1 MFRLSKT
8 VLKLVFILF
17 VQQNAFAQNNTI
29 NLSFNNADVD
39 AVIATVARATNR
51 SIIVDPKVR
60 GKISLMSSQPLT
72 PDQAIDSL
80 STALRMN
87 GFALVN
93 TPGGYRVVTEADAK
107 LQSSQTYT
115 GTTGVTGD
123 QIITR
128 VFQLNFESAAN
139 VVNLLRPLISPNN
152 TINALPGNN
161 SILVTDYASNIGRI
175 EKIIQSIDN
184 PTATKVETI
193 ALKNAQ
199 AVKIAALVNRALETS
214 VPQGGDPTSRPT
226 VLADPRTNSLIV
238 RGGNA
243 ERLGQIRR
251 LVATLDTSRNVGSIY
266 VVPLKN
272 AEAAKL
278 AITLRALVAA
288 DGSSNDPTNSNAQGN
303 TNLNALAPMIPN
315 QGGIPPMN
323 PGGGMGGI
331 GGVGGASPLG
341 GGVSAGAS
349 TALTST
355 SAPSTGGIIQAD
367 PNTNSLII
375 TATEPVFNDLM
386 KVIAQLD
393 RRRAQ
398 VYIESMIVELTD
410 ANAAELGVQWQAL
423 NSSNTAF
430 AGTNFNGPAASGN
443 TNILGASAAINAAL
457 GAAAGAAVAGPT
469 LGFGLNVGSITSF
482 GNNLAFSSLLRA
494 VSTISGANV
503 LSTPNLMTLDN
514 EEARIIV
521 GQNIPIVTGSYAQT
535 GSSSTVTPFQTFARQ
550 DVGLTLRVR
559 PQVSENGT
567 VKLQIFQEVSSI
579 QDVSSTTGIILN
591 KRNVESNVIVEDGQ
605 IIVLGGLIGD
615 NYTDGSSKI
624 PLLGDLPLI
633 GQLFR
638 YDNKSRTRTNL
649 MVFIRPTVLR
659 TNEQNNIFSNNK
671 VDDFEEKRK
680 NFVQAP
686 LLLKK
691 ENLDASNLRDVRD
704 IMHDI
709 AP

>member
-8 VLKLVFILF
+8 FLQLVLFLF
-17 VQQNAFAQNNTI
+17 VQQNSFAQNNNI
-29 NLSFNNADVD
+29 NLNFNNADVD
-39 AVIATVARATNR
+39 AVIATISRATNR

-72 PDQAIDSL
+72 PDQAIDRL

-93 TPGGYRVVTEADAK
+93 TPSGYRVVTEADAK

-115 GTTGVTGD
+115 SETGVSGD

-128 VFQLNFESAAN
+128 VFHLNFATAAN
-139 VVNLLRPLISPNN
+139 VVNLLRPLIAANN

-161 SILVTDYASNIGRI
+161 SIVVTDYASNLGRI
-175 EKIIQSIDN
+175 EKIIQSVDN
-184 PTATKVETI
+184 PAATKVETI

-199 AVKIAALVNRALETS
+199 AAKVAALVNRALETS
-214 VPQGGDPTSRPT
+214 VPQGGDPLSKPT
-226 VLADPRTNSLIV
+226 VLADPRTNSLII
-238 RGGNA
+238 RSGNA
-243 ERLGQIRR
+243 ERLAQIRR
-251 LVATLDTSRNVGSIY
+251 LVATLDTSKNVGSIY

-272 AEAAKL
+272 AEASKL

-288 DGSSNDPTNSNAQGN
+288 DGSSNDPTNTNAQGN
-303 TNLNALAPMIPN
+303 SNINARAPTTPN
-315 QGGIPPMN
+315 QGAASAMN
-323 PGGGMGGI
+323 L
-331 GGVGGASPLG
+331 GGAGGAGGANPLG
-341 GGVSAGAS
+341 GGSSAAAS

-355 SAPSTGGIIQAD
+355 SEPSTGGIIQAD

-375 TATEPVFNDLM
+375 TATEPVFRDLM

-410 ANAAELGVQWQAL
+410 ENAAELGVQWQAL

-430 AGTNFNGPAASGN
+430 AGTNFIGPSTSGN
-443 TNILGASAAINAAL
+443 TNIIGASAAINAVL
-457 GAAAGAAVAGPT
+457 GTAGAVATAP
-469 LGFGLNVGSITSF
+469 LGLGLNVGSITSF
-482 GNNLAFSSLLRA
+482 GKNLAFSSLLRA

-535 GSSSTVTPFQTFARQ
+535 GSATTVTPFQTFTRQ

-579 QDVSSTTGIILN
+579 QNFSAANGVVLN

-615 NYTDGSSKI
+615 DYTDGSSKI
-624 PLLGDLPLI
+624 PWLGDLPLI
-633 GQLFR
+633 GALFR
-638 YDNKSRTRTNL
+638 YDNKSRKRTNL

-659 TNEQNNIFSNNK
+659 NNEENNIFSNNK
-671 VDDFEEKRK
+671 LDDMEEKRK
-680 NFVQAP
+680 SFVQAP
-686 LLLKK
+686 MLLKK
-691 ENLDASNLRDVRD
+691 ENLNASDLRDVRD

>member
-1 MFRLSKT
+1 MFRSLKT
-8 VLKLVFILF
+8 TFTLALLVF
-17 VQQNAFAQNNTI
+17 VQQNCFAQNNGI
-29 NLSFNNADVD
+29 NLSFNNADVE

-51 SIIVDPKVR
+51 SIVVDPKVR
-60 GKISLMSSQPLT
+60 GKISLNSSQALT

-93 TPGGYRVVTEADAK
+93 TAGGYRVVTEADAK

-115 GTTGVTGD
+115 STTGVTGD

-139 VVNLLRPLISPNN
+139 VVAIIRPLVSPNN

-175 EKIIQSIDN
+175 EKIIQSVDN
-184 PTATKVETI
+184 PTSTKVETI

-199 AVKIAALVNRALETS
+199 ASKVASLVNRALETS
-214 VPQGGDPTSRPT
+214 VPQGSDPMSKPT
-226 VLADPRTNSLIV
+226 ILADPRTNSLII

-243 ERLGQIRR
+243 ERLAQIRR
-251 LVATLDTSRNVGSIY
+251 LAAQLDASKNVGNIY

-288 DGSSNDPTNSNAQGN
+288 DNSSADPTNINPQGNANVNAQ
-303 TNLNALAPMIPN
+303 MPN
-315 QGGIPPMN
+315 QSAINPMN
-323 PGGGMGGI
+323 VAGMNS
-331 GGVGGASPLG
+331 ANPLG
-341 GGVSAGAS
+341 GGPSAAAS
-349 TALTST
+349 SALTST

-375 TATEPVFNDLM
+375 TATEPVYKDLL
-386 KVIAQLD
+386 KVIEQLD

-398 VYIESMIVELTD
+398 VYIESMIVELTA

-423 NSSNTAF
+423 NSANTAYG
-430 AGTNFNGPAASGN
+430 GTNFNGPASSGN
-443 TNILGASAAINAAL
+443 TNIFGASAAINSAL
-457 GAAAGAAVAGPT
+457 GTAAAGAAVPA
-469 LGFGLNVGSITSF
+469 LGLGLNIGSITNF
-482 GNNLAFSSLLRA
+482 GSNLAFSSLLRA

-535 GSSSTVTPFQTFARQ
+535 GSTATVTPFQTYTRQ

-633 GQLFR
+633 GGLFR

-649 MVFIRPTVLR
+649 MVFIRPSVLR
-659 TNEQNNIFSNNK
+659 NNEQNNIFSNNK
-671 VDDFEEKRK
+671 LDDLEEKRK
-680 NFVQAP
+680 TFVQAP

-691 ENLDASNLRDVRD
+691 ENLTATTLRDIRD
-704 IMHDI
+704 IMHDV

>member
-1 MFRLSKT
+1 MFRVFKT
-8 VLKLVFILF
+8 AFTLVLILL
-17 VQQNAFAQNNTI
+17 VQQNIFAQNSGI
-29 NLSFNNADVD
+29 NLSFNNADVE
-39 AVIATVARATNR
+39 AVISTVARATNR
-51 SIIVDPKVR
+51 TIVVDPKVR
-60 GKISLMSSQPLT
+60 GKISLSSSQALT

-93 TPGGYRVVTEADAK
+93 TAGGYRVVTEADAK

-115 GTTGVTGD
+115 STTGVTGD

-139 VVNLLRPLISPNN
+139 VVAIIRPLVSPNN

-175 EKIIQSIDN
+175 EKIIQSVDN
-184 PTATKVETI
+184 PTSTKVETI

-199 AVKIAALVNRALETS
+199 ASKVASLVNRALETS
-214 VPQGGDPTSRPT
+214 VPQGSDPMSKPT
-226 VLADPRTNSLIV
+226 ILADPRTNSLII

-243 ERLGQIRR
+243 ERLAQIRR
-251 LVATLDTSRNVGSIY
+251 LAAQLDASKNVGNIY

-288 DGSSNDPTNSNAQGN
+288 DNSSTDPTNINPQGN
-303 TNLNALAPMIPN
+303 ANLNAQIPN
-315 QGGIPPMN
+315 QGAINPMTAV
-323 PGGGMGGI
+323 GMNS
-331 GGVGGASPLG
+331 ANPLG
-341 GGVSAGAS
+341 GAPSAAAS
-349 TALTST
+349 SALTSS
-355 SAPSTGGIIQAD
+355 SAPSTGGVIQAD

-375 TATEPVFNDLM
+375 TATEPVYKDLL
-386 KVIAQLD
+386 KVIEQLD

-398 VYIESMIVELTD
+398 VYIESMIVELTA

-423 NSSNTAF
+423 NSSNTAY
-430 AGTNFNGPAASGN
+430 AGTNFNGPASSGN
-443 TNILGASAAINAAL
+443 TNIFGSSATVNSILGT
-457 GAAAGAAVAGPT
+457 AAAGAAVSP
-469 LGFGLNVGSITSF
+469 LGLGLNIGSITNF
-482 GNNLAFSSLLRA
+482 GSNLAFSSLLRA

-535 GSSSTVTPFQTFARQ
+535 GSTATVTPFQTYTRQ

-633 GQLFR
+633 GGLFR

-649 MVFIRPTVLR
+649 MVFIRPSVLR
-659 TNEQNNIFSNNK
+659 NNEQNNIFSNNK
-671 VDDFEEKRK
+671 LDDLEEKRK
-680 NFVQAP
+680 TFVQAP

-691 ENLDASNLRDVRD
+691 ENLTATTLRDIRD
-704 IMHDI
+704 IMHDV

>member
-1 MFRLSKT
+1 MFRFFKNT
-8 VLKLVFILF
+8 VTLAFIVF
-17 VQQNAFAQNNTI
+17 VQQNCFAQSNGI
-29 NLSFNNADVD
+29 NLSFNNADVE
-39 AVIATVARATNR
+39 AVISTVARATNR
-51 SIIVDPKVR
+51 SIVVDPKVR
-60 GKISLMSSQPLT
+60 GKISLNSSRPLT
-72 PDQAIDSL
+72 PDQALDSL

-93 TPGGYRVVTEADAK
+93 TAGGYRVVTEADAK
-107 LQSSQTYT
+107 LQSSQTYSSKT
-115 GTTGVTGD
+115 DVTGD

-128 VFQLNFESAAN
+128 IFHLNFASAAN
-139 VVNLLRPLISPNN
+139 VVNILRPLIAPNN

-161 SILVTDYASNIGRI
+161 SILVTDYASNLERI
-175 EKIIQSIDN
+175 EKIIQSVDN
-184 PTATKVETI
+184 PSATKVETI

-199 AVKIAALVNRALETS
+199 AAKVASLVNRALETS
-214 VPQGGDPTSRPT
+214 VPQGGDPISKPT

-238 RGGNA
+238 RSGNA
-243 ERLGQIRR
+243 ERLAQIRR
-251 LVATLDTSRNVGSIY
+251 LVATLDTAKNVGSVY

-272 AEAAKL
+272 AEASQL

-288 DGSSNDPTNSNAQGN
+288 DSSSTDPTNTNVQGN
-303 TNLNALAPMIPN
+303 ANLSAQAPNPI
-315 QGGIPPMN
+315 QGGTSPIN
-323 PGGGMGGI
+323 LG
-331 GGVGGASPLG
+331 GGVGGGGANPLG
-341 GGVSAGAS
+341 AGMSAAAS
-349 TALTST
+349 TALTS
-355 SAPSTGGIIQAD
+355 SSSPSTGGIIQAD

-375 TATEPVFNDLM
+375 TATEPVFKDLM

-430 AGTNFNGPAASGN
+430 AGTNFTGPTSSGN
-443 TNILGASAAINAAL
+443 TNIIGASAAINALL
-457 GAAAGAAVAGPT
+457 GTAAAGTVAAVTPVPT
-469 LGFGLNVGSITSF
+469 LGLGINIGSITNF
-482 GNNLAFSSLLRA
+482 GSNLAFSSLLRA
-494 VSTISGANV
+494 ISTISGANV

-535 GSSSTVTPFQTFARQ
+535 GSTSTVTPFQTFTRQ

-579 QDVSSTTGIILN
+579 QSVSNATGIILN

-624 PLLGDLPLI
+624 PWLGDLPLI
-633 GQLFR
+633 GGLFR

-649 MVFIRPTVLR
+649 MVFIRPSVLR
-659 TNEQNNIFSNNK
+659 NNEQINTFSNNK
-671 VDDFEEKRK
+671 LDDLEEKRK
-680 NFVQAP
+680 TFVQAP
-686 LLLKK
+686 LLLPK
-691 ENLDASNLRDVRD
+691 ENLNTASLRDIRD

>member
-1 MFRLSKT
+1 MFSFSKT
-8 VLKLVFILF
+8 VLKLVFILL

-39 AVIATVARATNR
+39 AVIATIARATNR

-184 PTATKVETI
+184 PSATKVETI

-214 VPQGGDPTSRPT
+214 VPQGSDPISKPT
-226 VLADPRTNSLIV
+226 VLADPRTNSLII

-251 LVATLDTSRNVGSIY
+251 LVATLDASKNVGSIY

-288 DGSSNDPTNSNAQGN
+288 DSSSNDPTNTNTQGN
-303 TNLNALAPMIPN
+303 PNLNALAPMIPN
-315 QGGIPPMN
+315 QGGTSPMN
-323 PGGGMGGI
+323 LGGGGA
-331 GGVGGASPLG
+331 GGANPLG
-341 GGVSAGAS
+341 GGPSAAAS

-355 SAPSTGGIIQAD
+355 SGPSTGGIIQAD

-430 AGTNFNGPAASGN
+430 AGTNFNGPTTSGN
-443 TNILGASAAINAAL
+443 TNIIGASAAINAVL
-457 GAAAGAAVAGPT
+457 GAAAGAATAAPT
-469 LGFGLNVGSITSF
+469 LGFG
-482 GNNLAFSSLLRA
+482 
-494 VSTISGANV
+494 
-503 LSTPNLMTLDN
+503 
-514 EEARIIV
+514 
-521 GQNIPIVTGSYAQT
+521 
-535 GSSSTVTPFQTFARQ
+535 
-550 DVGLTLRVR
+550 
-559 PQVSENGT
+559 
-567 VKLQIFQEVSSI
+567 
-579 QDVSSTTGIILN
+579 
-591 KRNVESNVIVEDGQ
+591 
-605 IIVLGGLIGD
+605 
-615 NYTDGSSKI
+615 
-624 PLLGDLPLI
+624 
-633 GQLFR
+633 
-638 YDNKSRTRTNL
+638 
-649 MVFIRPTVLR
+649 
-659 TNEQNNIFSNNK
+659 
-671 VDDFEEKRK
+671 
-680 NFVQAP
+680 
-686 LLLKK
+686 
-691 ENLDASNLRDVRD
+691 
-704 IMHDI
+704 
-709 AP
+709 

>member
-1 MFRLSKT
+1 MFRLFKT
-8 VLKLVFILF
+8 TFTLVLILL
-17 VQQNAFAQNNTI
+17 VQQNIFAQGSGI
-29 NLSFNNADVD
+29 NLSFNNADVE
-39 AVIATVARATNR
+39 AVISTVARATNR
-51 SIIVDPKVR
+51 TIVVDPKVR
-60 GKISLMSSQPLT
+60 GKISLSSSQALT

-93 TPGGYRVVTEADAK
+93 TAGGYRVVTEADAK

-115 GTTGVTGD
+115 STTGVTGD

-139 VVNLLRPLISPNN
+139 VVAIIRPLVSPNN

-175 EKIIQSIDN
+175 EKIIQSVDN
-184 PTATKVETI
+184 PTSTKVETI

-199 AVKIAALVNRALETS
+199 ASKVASLVNRALETS
-214 VPQGGDPTSRPT
+214 VPQGSDPMSKPT
-226 VLADPRTNSLIV
+226 ILADPRTNSLII

-243 ERLGQIRR
+243 ERLAQIRR
-251 LVATLDTSRNVGSIY
+251 LAAQLDASKNVGNIY

-288 DGSSNDPTNSNAQGN
+288 DNSSADPTNINPQGNANVNAQ
-303 TNLNALAPMIPN
+303 MPN
-315 QGGIPPMN
+315 QSAINPMN
-323 PGGGMGGI
+323 VAGMNI
-331 GGVGGASPLG
+331 ANPLG
-341 GGVSAGAS
+341 GGPSAAAS
-349 TALTST
+349 SALTST

-375 TATEPVFNDLM
+375 TATEPVYKDLL
-386 KVIAQLD
+386 KVIEQLD

-398 VYIESMIVELTD
+398 VYIESMIVELTA

-423 NSSNTAF
+423 NSANTAYG
-430 AGTNFNGPAASGN
+430 GTNFNGPASSGN
-443 TNILGASAAINAAL
+443 TNIFGASAAINSAL
-457 GAAAGAAVAGPT
+457 GTAAAGAAVPA
-469 LGFGLNVGSITSF
+469 LGLGLNIGSITNF
-482 GNNLAFSSLLRA
+482 GSNLAFSSLLRA

-535 GSSSTVTPFQTFARQ
+535 GSTATVTPFQTYTRQ

-579 QDVSSTTGIILN
+579 QDASSTTGIILN

-633 GQLFR
+633 GGLFR

-649 MVFIRPTVLR
+649 MVFIRPSVLR
-659 TNEQNNIFSNNK
+659 NNEQNNIFSNNK
-671 VDDFEEKRK
+671 LDDLEEKRK
-680 NFVQAP
+680 TFVQAP

-691 ENLDASNLRDVRD
+691 ENLTATTLRDIRD
-704 IMHDI
+704 IMHDV

>member
-1 MFRLSKT
+1 MFRLFKT
-8 VLKLVFILF
+8 TLTLVLILL
-17 VQQNAFAQNNTI
+17 VQQNIFAQSSGI
-29 NLSFNNADVD
+29 NLSFNNADVE
-39 AVIATVARATNR
+39 AVISTVARATNR
-51 SIIVDPKVR
+51 TIVVDPKVR
-60 GKISLMSSQPLT
+60 GKISLSSSQALT

-93 TPGGYRVVTEADAK
+93 TAGGYRVVTEADAK

-115 GTTGVTGD
+115 STTGVTGD

-139 VVNLLRPLISPNN
+139 VVAIIRPLVSPNN

-175 EKIIQSIDN
+175 EKIIQSVDN
-184 PTATKVETI
+184 PTSTRVETI

-199 AVKIAALVNRALETS
+199 ASKVASLVNRALETS
-214 VPQGGDPTSRPT
+214 VPQGSDPMSKPT
-226 VLADPRTNSLIV
+226 ILADPRTNSLII

-243 ERLGQIRR
+243 ERLAQIRR
-251 LVATLDTSRNVGSIY
+251 LAAQLDASKNVGNIY

-288 DGSSNDPTNSNAQGN
+288 DSSSADSTNINPQGN
-303 TNLNALAPMIPN
+303 ANLNAQVPN
-315 QGGIPPMN
+315 QGAINPMTT
-323 PGGGMGGI
+323 
-331 GGVGGASPLG
+331 VGLNSANPLG
-341 GGVSAGAS
+341 GGPSAAAS
-349 TALTST
+349 SALTSS
-355 SAPSTGGIIQAD
+355 SAPSTGGVIQAD

-375 TATEPVFNDLM
+375 TATEPVYKDLLR
-386 KVIAQLD
+386 VIEQLD

-398 VYIESMIVELTD
+398 VYIESMIVELTA

-423 NSSNTAF
+423 NSANTAY
-430 AGTNFNGPAASGN
+430 AGTNFNGPATSGN
-443 TNILGASAAINAAL
+443 TNIFGASAAINSAL
-457 GAAAGAAVAGPT
+457 GTAAAGAAVPA
-469 LGFGLNVGSITSF
+469 LGLGLNIGSITNF
-482 GNNLAFSSLLRA
+482 GSNLAFSSLLRA

-535 GSSSTVTPFQTFARQ
+535 GSTATVTPFQTYTRQ

-633 GQLFR
+633 GGLFR

-649 MVFIRPTVLR
+649 MVFIRPSVLR
-659 TNEQNNIFSNNK
+659 NNEQNNIFSNNK
-671 VDDFEEKRK
+671 LDDLEEKRK
-680 NFVQAP
+680 TFVQAP

-691 ENLDASNLRDVRD
+691 ENLTATTLRDIRD
-704 IMHDI
+704 IMHDV

>member
-1 MFRLSKT
+1 MFRSLKT
-8 VLKLVFILF
+8 TCTLALILF
-17 VQQNAFAQNNTI
+17 VQQNCFAQNNGI
-29 NLSFNNADVD
+29 NLAFNNADVE

-51 SIIVDPKVR
+51 SIVVDPKVR
-60 GKISLMSSQPLT
+60 GKISLNSSQALT

-93 TPGGYRVVTEADAK
+93 TAGGYRVVTEADAK

-115 GTTGVTGD
+115 STTGVSGD

-139 VVNLLRPLISPNN
+139 VVAIIRPLVSPNN

-175 EKIIQSIDN
+175 EKIIQSVDN
-184 PTATKVETI
+184 PTSSRVETI
-193 ALKNAQ
+193 VLKNAQ
-199 AVKIAALVNRALETS
+199 AIKVASLVNRALETS
-214 VPQGGDPTSRPT
+214 VPQGGDPMAKPT
-226 VLADPRTNSLIV
+226 ILADPRTNSLII

-243 ERLGQIRR
+243 ERLAQIRG
-251 LVATLDTSRNVGSIY
+251 LAATLDASKNVGNIY

-288 DGSSNDPTNSNAQGN
+288 DNSSADSTNINPQGN
-303 TNLNALAPMIPN
+303 ANPNTQIPN
-315 QGGIPPMN
+315 QGAINPMTA
-323 PGGGMGGI
+323 
-331 GGVGGASPLG
+331 VGLNSANPLG
-341 GGVSAGAS
+341 GAPSAAAS
-349 TALTST
+349 SALTSS
-355 SAPSTGGIIQAD
+355 SAPSTGGVIQAD

-375 TATEPVFNDLM
+375 TATEPVYKDLLR
-386 KVIAQLD
+386 VIEQLD

-398 VYIESMIVELTD
+398 VYIESMIVELT
-410 ANAAELGVQWQAL
+410 ASNAAELGVQWQAL
-423 NSSNTAF
+423 NSANTAYG
-430 AGTNFNGPAASGN
+430 GTNFNGPASSGN
-443 TNILGASAAINAAL
+443 TNILGASAAINSAL
-457 GAAAGAAVAGPT
+457 GTAAAGAAVPA
-469 LGFGLNVGSITSF
+469 LGVGLNIGSITNF
-482 GNNLAFSSLLRA
+482 GSNLAFSSLLRA

-535 GSSSTVTPFQTFARQ
+535 GSTATVTPFQTYTRQ

-633 GQLFR
+633 GGLFR

-649 MVFIRPTVLR
+649 MVFIRPSVLR
-659 TNEQNNIFSNNK
+659 NNEQNNIFSNNK
-671 VDDFEEKRK
+671 LDDLEEKRK
-680 NFVQAP
+680 TFVQAP

-691 ENLDASNLRDVRD
+691 ENLNATTLRDIRD
-704 IMHDI
+704 IMHDV

>member
-1 MFRLSKT
+1 MFRLLRT
-8 VLKLVFILF
+8 TLTLLLILV
-17 VQQNAFAQNNTI
+17 VQPNGFAQSNGI
-29 NLSFNNADVD
+29 NLAFNNADVE
-39 AVIATVARATNR
+39 AVISTVARATNR
-51 SIIVDPKVR
+51 SIVVDPKVR
-60 GKISLMSSQPLT
+60 GKISLNSSQALT

-93 TPGGYRVVTEADAK
+93 TAGGYRVVTEADAK

-115 GTTGVTGD
+115 SRTGVTGD

-139 VVNLLRPLISPNN
+139 VVAIIRPLVAPNN

-161 SILVTDYASNIGRI
+161 SILVTDYASNIERI
-175 EKIIQSIDN
+175 EKIIQSVDN
-184 PTATKVETI
+184 PSSSKVETI
-193 ALKNAQ
+193 SLKNAQ
-199 AVKIAALVNRALETS
+199 AIKVASLVNRALETS
-214 VPQGGDPTSRPT
+214 MPQGSDPVSKPT
-226 VLADPRTNSLIV
+226 ILADPRTNSLII

-243 ERLGQIRR
+243 ERLAQIRG
-251 LVATLDTSRNVGSIY
+251 LAAKLDASKNVGNIY

-272 AEAAKL
+272 AEASKL

-288 DGSSNDPTNSNAQGN
+288 DNSSADLTNTNAQTSASSNP
-303 TNLNALAPMIPN
+303 LIPN
-315 QGGIPPMN
+315 QGGTNPMN
-323 PGGGMGGI
+323 VAGMNSANAL
-331 GGVGGASPLG
+331 GGAP
-341 GGVSAGAS
+341 SAAAS
-349 TALTST
+349 SALTSSST
-355 SAPSTGGIIQAD
+355 PSTGGIIQAD

-375 TATEPVFNDLM
+375 TATEPVYQDLM
-386 KVIAQLD
+386 KVIEKLD

-398 VYIESMIVELTD
+398 VYIESMIVELS
-410 ANAAELGVQWQAL
+410 ASNAAELGVQWQAL

-430 AGTNFNGPAASGN
+430 AGTNFNGPATSGN
-443 TNILGASAAINAAL
+443 TNIFGSSATINSVLGT
-457 GAAAGAAVAGPT
+457 AAAGAAVPA
-469 LGFGLNVGSITSF
+469 LGLGLNIGSITNF
-482 GNNLAFSSLLRA
+482 GSNLAFSSLLRA
-494 VSTISGANV
+494 ISNISGANV

-535 GSSSTVTPFQTFARQ
+535 GTTSTVTPFQTYTRQ

-579 QDVSSTTGIILN
+579 QDASAPNGIILN

-615 NYTDGSSKI
+615 NYTDASSRI

-633 GQLFR
+633 GGLFR
-638 YDNKSRTRTNL
+638 YSNKSRTRTNL
-649 MVFIRPTVLR
+649 MVFIRPSVLR
-659 TNEQNNIFSNNK
+659 NNEQNNTFSNNK
-671 VDDFEEKRK
+671 LDVIEEKRK
-680 NFVQAP
+680 AFAQTP
-686 LLLKK
+686 MLLIK
-691 ENLDASNLRDVRD
+691 EDLSATSLRDIRD

>member
-1 MFRLSKT
+1 MFSLSKT

-17 VQQNAFAQNNTI
+17 VQQNCFAQNNTI

-39 AVIATVARATNR
+39 AVIATIARATNR

-93 TPGGYRVVTEADAK
+93 TPSGYRVVTEADAK

-115 GTTGVTGD
+115 AKTGVTGD

-128 VFQLNFESAAN
+128 VFHLNFESAAN

-161 SILVTDYASNIGRI
+161 SILVTDYASNIERI
-175 EKIIQSIDN
+175 EKIIQSVDN
-184 PTATKVETI
+184 PSATRVETI

-199 AVKIAALVNRALETS
+199 AVKIAAIVNRALETS
-214 VPQGGDPTSRPT
+214 VPQGGDPTSKPT
-226 VLADPRTNSLIV
+226 VLADPRTNSLII

-251 LVATLDTSRNVGSIY
+251 LVATLDTSKNVGSIY

-272 AEAAKL
+272 AEASKL

-288 DGSSNDPTNSNAQGN
+288 DGSSNDPNNTNNQGN
-303 TNLNALAPMIPN
+303 QNLSALAPMIPN
-315 QGGIPPMN
+315 QGGLPPMN
-323 PGGGMGGI
+323 PGGSGM
-331 GGVGGASPLG
+331 GGVGGANPLG

-349 TALTST
+349 TALIST

-375 TATEPVFNDLM
+375 TATEPVFKDLM

-443 TNILGASAAINAAL
+443 TNIIGASAAINAAL
-457 GAAAGAAVAGPT
+457 GAAAGAIVGAPT
-469 LGFGLNVGSITSF
+469 LGFGLNVGSITNF

-535 GSSSTVTPFQTFARQ
+535 GSSSTVTPFQTFTRQ

-559 PQVSENGT
+559 PQVSDNGT

-624 PLLGDLPLI
+624 PLLGDLPFI

-671 VDDFEEKRK
+671 IDDFEEKRK

>member
-1 MFRLSKT
+1 MFRLFKT
-8 VLKLVFILF
+8 AFTLASILL
-17 VQQNAFAQNNTI
+17 VQQNIFAQGSGI
-29 NLSFNNADVD
+29 NLSFNNADVE
-39 AVIATVARATNR
+39 AVISTVARATNR
-51 SIIVDPKVR
+51 TIVVDPKVR
-60 GKISLMSSQPLT
+60 GKISLNSSQALT

-93 TPGGYRVVTEADAK
+93 TAGGYRVVTEADAK

-115 GTTGVTGD
+115 STTGVTGD

-139 VVNLLRPLISPNN
+139 VVAIIRPLVSPNN

-175 EKIIQSIDN
+175 EKIIQSVDN
-184 PTATKVETI
+184 PTSTKVETI

-199 AVKIAALVNRALETS
+199 ASKVASLVNRALETS
-214 VPQGGDPTSRPT
+214 VPQGSDPMSKPT
-226 VLADPRTNSLIV
+226 ILADPRTNSLII

-243 ERLGQIRR
+243 ERLAQIRR
-251 LVATLDTSRNVGSIY
+251 LAAQLDAAKNVGNIY

-288 DGSSNDPTNSNAQGN
+288 DSSSADATNINPQGN
-303 TNLNALAPMIPN
+303 ANLNAQVPN
-315 QGGIPPMN
+315 QGAINPMTAV
-323 PGGGMGGI
+323 GMNN
-331 GGVGGASPLG
+331 ANPLG
-341 GGVSAGAS
+341 GAPSAAAS
-349 TALTST
+349 SALTSS
-355 SAPSTGGIIQAD
+355 SAPSTGGVIQAD

-375 TATEPVFNDLM
+375 TATEPVYKDLLR
-386 KVIAQLD
+386 VIEQLD

-398 VYIESMIVELTD
+398 VYIESMIVELTA

-423 NSSNTAF
+423 NSSNTAY
-430 AGTNFNGPAASGN
+430 AGTNFNGPASSGN
-443 TNILGASAAINAAL
+443 TNIFGSSATVNSILGTA
-457 GAAAGAAVAGPT
+457 GAGAAVSP
-469 LGFGLNVGSITSF
+469 LGLGLNIGSITNF
-482 GNNLAFSSLLRA
+482 GSNLAFSSLLRA

-535 GSSSTVTPFQTFARQ
+535 GSTATVTPFQTFTRQ

-633 GQLFR
+633 GGLFR

-649 MVFIRPTVLR
+649 MVFIRPSVLR
-659 TNEQNNIFSNNK
+659 NNEQNNIFSNNK
-671 VDDFEEKRK
+671 LDDLEEKRK
-680 NFVQAP
+680 TFVQAP

-691 ENLDASNLRDVRD
+691 ENLTATTLRDIRD
-704 IMHDI
+704 IMHDV

>member
-1 MFRLSKT
+1 MFHSLKKT
-8 VLKLVFILF
+8 CTLALLLF
-17 VQQNAFAQNNTI
+17 VQQNCFAQNNSI
-29 NLSFNNADVD
+29 NLAFNNADVE

-51 SIIVDPKVR
+51 SIVVDPKVR
-60 GKISLMSSQPLT
+60 GKISLNSSQALT
-72 PDQAIDSL
+72 ADQAIDSL

-93 TPGGYRVVTEADAK
+93 TAGGYRVVTEADAK

-115 GTTGVTGD
+115 ARTGVTGD

-139 VVNLLRPLISPNN
+139 VVAIIRPLVSPNN

-161 SILVTDYASNIGRI
+161 SILVTDYASNIERI
-175 EKIIQSIDN
+175 EKIIQSVDN
-184 PTATKVETI
+184 PSSSKVETI

-199 AVKIAALVNRALETS
+199 AIKVASLVNRALETS
-214 VPQGGDPTSRPT
+214 VPQGGDPMSKPT
-226 VLADPRTNSLIV
+226 ILADPRTNSLII

-243 ERLGQIRR
+243 ERVAQIRR
-251 LVATLDTSRNVGSIY
+251 LAAQLDASKNVGNIY

-272 AEAAKL
+272 AEASKL

-288 DGSSNDPTNSNAQGN
+288 DNSSADPTNINPQGNANINAQ
-303 TNLNALAPMIPN
+303 IPN
-315 QGGIPPMN
+315 QTAINPMN
-323 PGGGMGGI
+323 VGGMNN
-331 GGVGGASPLG
+331 ANPLG
-341 GGVSAGAS
+341 GAPSAAAS
-349 TALTST
+349 SALTST

-375 TATEPVFNDLM
+375 TATEPVYKDLL
-386 KVIAQLD
+386 KVIEQLD

-398 VYIESMIVELTD
+398 VYIESMIVELTA

-423 NSSNTAF
+423 NGSNTAY
-430 AGTNFNGPAASGN
+430 AGTNFNGPTSSGN
-443 TNILGASAAINAAL
+443 TNIFGSSATINSVL
-457 GAAAGAAVAGPT
+457 GAAAVGAAVPA
-469 LGFGLNVGSITSF
+469 LGLGLNVGSITNF

-535 GSSSTVTPFQTFARQ
+535 GSTSTVTPFQTYTRQ

-633 GQLFR
+633 GGLFR

-649 MVFIRPTVLR
+649 MVFIRPSVLR
-659 TNEQNNIFSNNK
+659 NNEQNNIFSNNK
-671 VDDFEEKRK
+671 LDDLEEKRK
-680 NFVQAP
+680 TFVQAP

-691 ENLDASNLRDVRD
+691 ENLTATTLRDIRD
-704 IMHDI
+704 IMHDV

>member
-8 VLKLVFILF
+8 FLQFVLILL
-17 VQQNAFAQNNTI
+17 VQQNSFAQNNNI
-29 NLSFNNADVD
+29 NLNFNNADVD
-39 AVIATVARATNR
+39 AVISTISRATNR

-72 PDQAIDSL
+72 PDQAIDRL

-107 LQSSQTYT
+107 LQSSQIYT
-115 GTTGVTGD
+115 AKTDVAGD

-128 VFQLNFESAAN
+128 VFHLNFASAAN

-161 SILVTDYASNIGRI
+161 SIVVTDYASNLGRI
-175 EKIIQSIDN
+175 EKIIQSVDN
-184 PTATKVETI
+184 PAATKVETI
-193 ALKNAQ
+193 ALNNAQ
-199 AVKIAALVNRALETS
+199 AAKVAALVNRALETS
-214 VPQGGDPTSRPT
+214 VPQGGDPLSKPT
-226 VLADPRTNSLIV
+226 VLADPRTNSLII
-238 RGGNA
+238 RSGNA
-243 ERLGQIRR
+243 ERLAQIRR
-251 LVATLDTSRNVGSIY
+251 LVATLDTSKNVGSIY

-288 DGSSNDPTNSNAQGN
+288 DGSSNDPTNTNAQGN
-303 TNLNALAPMIPN
+303 SNINARAPTTPN
-315 QGGIPPMN
+315 QGAASAMN
-323 PGGGMGGI
+323 L
-331 GGVGGASPLG
+331 GGAGGAGGANPLG
-341 GGVSAGAS
+341 GGSSAAAS

-355 SAPSTGGIIQAD
+355 SEPSTGGIIQAD

-375 TATEPVFNDLM
+375 TATEPVFRDLM

-410 ANAAELGVQWQAL
+410 QNAAELGVQWQAL

-430 AGTNFNGPAASGN
+430 AGTNFIGPTTSGN
-443 TNILGASAAINAAL
+443 TNIIGASAAINAVL
-457 GAAAGAAVAGPT
+457 GTAGAVATAP
-469 LGFGLNVGSITSF
+469 LGLGLNVGSITSF
-482 GNNLAFSSLLRA
+482 GKNLAFSSLLRA

-521 GQNIPIVTGSYAQT
+521 GQNIPIVSGSYAQT
-535 GSSSTVTPFQTFARQ
+535 GSATTVTPFQTFTRQ

-579 QDVSSTTGIILN
+579 QNFSAATGVVLN

-615 NYTDGSSKI
+615 DYTDGSSKI
-624 PLLGDLPLI
+624 PWLGDLPLI
-633 GQLFR
+633 GALFR
-638 YDNKSRTRTNL
+638 YDNKSRKRSNL

-659 TNEQNNIFSNNK
+659 NNEENNIFSNNK
-671 VDDFEEKRK
+671 LDDMEEKRK
-680 NFVQAP
+680 SFVQAP
-686 LLLKK
+686 MLLKK
-691 ENLDASNLRDVRD
+691 ENLNASDLRDVRD

>member
-1 MFRLSKT
+1 MFRSLKT
-8 VLKLVFILF
+8 ICTLALILF
-17 VQQNAFAQNNTI
+17 VQQNCFAQNNGI
-29 NLSFNNADVD
+29 NLAFNNADVE

-51 SIIVDPKVR
+51 SIVVDPKVR
-60 GKISLMSSQPLT
+60 GKISLNSSQALT
-72 PDQAIDSL
+72 ADQAIDSL

-93 TPGGYRVVTEADAK
+93 TAGGYRVVTEADAK

-115 GTTGVTGD
+115 ARTGVTGD

-139 VVNLLRPLISPNN
+139 VVAIIRPLVSPNN

-161 SILVTDYASNIGRI
+161 SILVTDYASNIERI
-175 EKIIQSIDN
+175 EKIIQSVDN
-184 PTATKVETI
+184 PSSSKVETI
-193 ALKNAQ
+193 SLKNAQ
-199 AVKIAALVNRALETS
+199 AIKVASLVNRALETS
-214 VPQGGDPTSRPT
+214 VPQGGDPMSKPT
-226 VLADPRTNSLIV
+226 ILADPRTNSLII

-243 ERLGQIRR
+243 ERLAQIRR
-251 LVATLDTSRNVGSIY
+251 LAAQLDASKNVGNIY

-288 DGSSNDPTNSNAQGN
+288 DNSSADSTNINPQGNANINAQ
-303 TNLNALAPMIPN
+303 IPN
-315 QGGIPPMN
+315 QSAINPMN
-323 PGGGMGGI
+323 VGGMNN
-331 GGVGGASPLG
+331 ANPLG
-341 GGVSAGAS
+341 GAPSAAAS
-349 TALTST
+349 SALTST

-375 TATEPVFNDLM
+375 TATEPVYKDLL
-386 KVIAQLD
+386 KVIEQLD

-398 VYIESMIVELTD
+398 VYLESMIVELTA

-423 NSSNTAF
+423 NGSNTAY
-430 AGTNFNGPAASGN
+430 AGTNFNGPASSGN
-443 TNILGASAAINAAL
+443 TNIFGSSATINSVLGATAV
-457 GAAAGAAVAGPT
+457 GAAVPA
-469 LGFGLNVGSITSF
+469 LGLGLNIGSITNF

-535 GSSSTVTPFQTFARQ
+535 GSTATVTPFQTYTRQ

-633 GQLFR
+633 GGLFR

-649 MVFIRPTVLR
+649 MVFIRPSVLR
-659 TNEQNNIFSNNK
+659 NNEQNNIFSNNK
-671 VDDFEEKRK
+671 LDDLEEKRK
-680 NFVQAP
+680 TFVQAP

-691 ENLDASNLRDVRD
+691 ENLTATTLRDIRD
-704 IMHDI
+704 IMHDV

>member
-1 MFRLSKT
+1 MFRSLKT
-8 VLKLVFILF
+8 ICTLALILV
-17 VQQNAFAQNNTI
+17 VQQTCFAQNNGI
-29 NLSFNNADVD
+29 NLAFNNADVE
-39 AVIATVARATNR
+39 AVISTVARATNR
-51 SIIVDPKVR
+51 SIVVDPKVR
-60 GKISLMSSQPLT
+60 GKISLNSSQALT

-93 TPGGYRVVTEADAK
+93 TAGGYRVVTEADAK

-115 GTTGVTGD
+115 ATTGVTGD

-139 VVNLLRPLISPNN
+139 VVAIIRPLVSPNN

-175 EKIIQSIDN
+175 EKIIQSVDN
-184 PTATKVETI
+184 PSSSRVETI

-199 AVKIAALVNRALETS
+199 AIKVASLINRALETS
-214 VPQGGDPTSRPT
+214 VPQGGDPMSKPT
-226 VLADPRTNSLIV
+226 ILADPRTNSLII

-243 ERLGQIRR
+243 ERLTQIRR
-251 LVATLDTSRNVGSIY
+251 LAAQLDASKNVGNIY

-288 DGSSNDPTNSNAQGN
+288 DSSSADSTNINPQGNANVNAQ
-303 TNLNALAPMIPN
+303 IPN
-315 QGGIPPMN
+315 QGALNPMN
-323 PGGGMGGI
+323 AAGMN
-331 GGVGGASPLG
+331 STNPLG
-341 GGVSAGAS
+341 GAPSAAAS
-349 TALTST
+349 SALTST

-375 TATEPVFNDLM
+375 TATEPVYKDLLR
-386 KVIAQLD
+386 VIEQLD

-398 VYIESMIVELTD
+398 VYIESMIVELTA

-423 NSSNTAF
+423 NGSNTAF
-430 AGTNFNGPAASGN
+430 AGTNFNGPASSGN
-443 TNILGASAAINAAL
+443 TNIFGSSATINSVL
-457 GAAAGAAVAGPT
+457 GAAAVGAAVPA
-469 LGFGLNVGSITSF
+469 LGLGLNIGSITNF
-482 GNNLAFSSLLRA
+482 GSNLAFSSLLRA

-535 GSSSTVTPFQTFARQ
+535 GSTATVTPFQTYTRQ

-633 GQLFR
+633 GGLFR

-649 MVFIRPTVLR
+649 MVFIRPSVLR
-659 TNEQNNIFSNNK
+659 NNDQNNIFSNNK
-671 VDDFEEKRK
+671 LDDLEEKRK
-680 NFVQAP
+680 TFVQAP

-691 ENLDASNLRDVRD
+691 ENLTATTLRDIRD
-704 IMHDI
+704 IMHDV

>member
-1 MFRLSKT
+1 MFSLFKT
-8 VLKLVFILF
+8 AFTLVLILL
-17 VQQNAFAQNNTI
+17 VQQNIFAQNSGI
-29 NLSFNNADVD
+29 NLSFNNADVE
-39 AVIATVARATNR
+39 AVISTVARATNR
-51 SIIVDPKVR
+51 TIVVDPKVR
-60 GKISLMSSQPLT
+60 GKISLSSSQALT

-93 TPGGYRVVTEADAK
+93 TAGGYRVVTEADAK

-115 GTTGVTGD
+115 STTGVTGD

-139 VVNLLRPLISPNN
+139 VVAIIRPLVSPNN

-175 EKIIQSIDN
+175 EKIIQSVDN
-184 PTATKVETI
+184 PTSTKVETI

-199 AVKIAALVNRALETS
+199 ASKVASLVNRALETS
-214 VPQGGDPTSRPT
+214 VPQGSDPMSKPT
-226 VLADPRTNSLIV
+226 ILADPRTNSLII

-243 ERLGQIRR
+243 ERLAQIRR
-251 LVATLDTSRNVGSIY
+251 LAAQLDASKNVGNIY

-288 DGSSNDPTNSNAQGN
+288 DNSSTDPTNINPQGN
-303 TNLNALAPMIPN
+303 ANLNAQIPN
-315 QGGIPPMN
+315 QGAINPMTAV
-323 PGGGMGGI
+323 GMNS
-331 GGVGGASPLG
+331 ANPLG
-341 GGVSAGAS
+341 GAPSAAAS
-349 TALTST
+349 SALTSS
-355 SAPSTGGIIQAD
+355 SAPSTGGVIQAD

-375 TATEPVFNDLM
+375 TATEPVYKDLL
-386 KVIAQLD
+386 KVIEQLD

-398 VYIESMIVELTD
+398 VYIESMIVELTA

-423 NSSNTAF
+423 NSSNTAY
-430 AGTNFNGPAASGN
+430 AGTNFNGPASSGN
-443 TNILGASAAINAAL
+443 TNIFGSSATVNSILGT
-457 GAAAGAAVAGPT
+457 AAAGAAVSP
-469 LGFGLNVGSITSF
+469 LGLGLNIGSITNF
-482 GNNLAFSSLLRA
+482 GSNLAFSSLLRA

-535 GSSSTVTPFQTFARQ
+535 GSTATVTPFQTYTRQ

-579 QDVSSTTGIILN
+579 QDASSTTGIILN

-633 GQLFR
+633 GGLFR

-649 MVFIRPTVLR
+649 MVFIRPSVLR
-659 TNEQNNIFSNNK
+659 NNEQNNIFSNNK
-671 VDDFEEKRK
+671 LDDLEEKRK
-680 NFVQAP
+680 TFVQAP

-691 ENLDASNLRDVRD
+691 ENLTATTLRDIRD
-704 IMHDI
+704 IMHDV

>member
-1 MFRLSKT
+1 MFHS
-8 VLKLVFILF
+8 LKNTCTLALLLF
-17 VQQNAFAQNNTI
+17 VQQNCFAQNNSI
-29 NLSFNNADVD
+29 NLAFNNADVE

-51 SIIVDPKVR
+51 SIVVDPKVR
-60 GKISLMSSQPLT
+60 GKISLNSSQALT
-72 PDQAIDSL
+72 ADQAIDSL

-93 TPGGYRVVTEADAK
+93 TAGGYRVVTEADAK

-115 GTTGVTGD
+115 ARTGVTGD

-139 VVNLLRPLISPNN
+139 VVAIIRPLVSPNN

-161 SILVTDYASNIGRI
+161 SILVTDYASNIERI
-175 EKIIQSIDN
+175 EKIIQSVDN
-184 PTATKVETI
+184 PSSSKVETI
-193 ALKNAQ
+193 SLKNAQ
-199 AVKIAALVNRALETS
+199 AIKVASLVNRALETS
-214 VPQGGDPTSRPT
+214 VPQGGDPMSKPT
-226 VLADPRTNSLIV
+226 ILADPRTNSLII

-243 ERLGQIRR
+243 ERLAQIRR
-251 LVATLDTSRNVGSIY
+251 LAAQLDASKNVGNIY

-288 DGSSNDPTNSNAQGN
+288 DNSSADSTNINPQGNANINAQ
-303 TNLNALAPMIPN
+303 IPN
-315 QGGIPPMN
+315 QSAINPMN
-323 PGGGMGGI
+323 VGGMNN
-331 GGVGGASPLG
+331 ANPLG
-341 GGVSAGAS
+341 GAPSAAAS
-349 TALTST
+349 SALTST

-375 TATEPVFNDLM
+375 TATEPVYKDLL
-386 KVIAQLD
+386 KVIEQLD

-398 VYIESMIVELTD
+398 VYIESMIVELTA

-423 NSSNTAF
+423 NGSNTAY
-430 AGTNFNGPAASGN
+430 AGTNFNGPTSSGN
-443 TNILGASAAINAAL
+443 TNIFGSSATINSVLGATAV
-457 GAAAGAAVAGPT
+457 GAAVPA
-469 LGFGLNVGSITSF
+469 LGLGLNIGSITNF

-535 GSSSTVTPFQTFARQ
+535 GSTATVTPFQTYTRQ

-633 GQLFR
+633 GGLFR

-649 MVFIRPTVLR
+649 MVFIRPSVLR
-659 TNEQNNIFSNNK
+659 NNEQNNIFSNNK
-671 VDDFEEKRK
+671 LDDLEEKRK
-680 NFVQAP
+680 TFVQAP

-691 ENLDASNLRDVRD
+691 ENLTATTLRDIRD
-704 IMHDI
+704 IMHDV

>member
-1 MFRLSKT
+1 MFRSLKT
-8 VLKLVFILF
+8 SFTLALILF
-17 VQQNAFAQNNTI
+17 VQQNCFAQNNGI
-29 NLSFNNADVD
+29 NLAFNNADVE

-51 SIIVDPKVR
+51 SIVVDPKVR
-60 GKISLMSSQPLT
+60 GKISLNSSQALT
-72 PDQAIDSL
+72 ADQAIDSL

-93 TPGGYRVVTEADAK
+93 TAGGYRVVTEADAK

-115 GTTGVTGD
+115 STTGVTGD

-139 VVNLLRPLISPNN
+139 VVAIIRPLVSPNN

-175 EKIIQSIDN
+175 EKIIQSVDS
-184 PTATKVETI
+184 PTSSRVETI
-193 ALKNAQ
+193 PLKNAQ
-199 AVKIAALVNRALETS
+199 AVKVASLVNRALETS
-214 VPQGGDPTSRPT
+214 VPQGGDPMSKPT
-226 VLADPRTNSLIV
+226 ILADPRTNSLII

-243 ERLGQIRR
+243 ERLAQIRR
-251 LVATLDTSRNVGSIY
+251 LAAQLDSSKNIGNIY

-288 DGSSNDPTNSNAQGN
+288 DNSSADSTSSNPQGNVNVNAQ
-303 TNLNALAPMIPN
+303 IPN
-315 QGGIPPMN
+315 QSAINPMN
-323 PGGGMGGI
+323 VAGMN
-331 GGVGGASPLG
+331 STNPLG
-341 GGVSAGAS
+341 GGPSAAAS
-349 TALTST
+349 SALTST

-375 TATEPVFNDLM
+375 TATEPVYKDLL
-386 KVIAQLD
+386 KVIEQLD

-398 VYIESMIVELTD
+398 VYIESMIVELTA

-423 NSSNTAF
+423 NSSNTAY
-430 AGTNFNGPAASGN
+430 AGTNFNGPPSSGN
-443 TNILGASAAINAAL
+443 TNIFGSSATVNSILGT
-457 GAAAGAAVAGPT
+457 AAAGAAVSP
-469 LGFGLNVGSITSF
+469 LGLGLNIGSITNF
-482 GNNLAFSSLLRA
+482 GSNLAFSSLLRA

-535 GSSSTVTPFQTFARQ
+535 GSTATVTPFQTYTRQ

-633 GQLFR
+633 GGLFR

-649 MVFIRPTVLR
+649 MVFIRPSVLR
-659 TNEQNNIFSNNK
+659 NNEQNNIFSNNK
-671 VDDFEEKRK
+671 LDDLEEKRK
-680 NFVQAP
+680 TFVQAP

-691 ENLDASNLRDVRD
+691 ENLTATTLRDIRD
-704 IMHDI
+704 IMHDV

>member
-17 VQQNAFAQNNTI
+17 LQQNAFAQNNTI

-128 VFQLNFESAAN
+128 VFHLNFESAAN

-175 EKIIQSIDN
+175 EKIIQSVDN
-184 PTATKVETI
+184 PSATKVETI

-323 PGGGMGGI
+323 PGAGGMGGI
-331 GGVGGASPLG
+331 SGSNPLG
-341 GGVSAGAS
+341 GGASAGAS

-443 TNILGASAAINAAL
+443 TNIIGASAAINAAL
-457 GAAAGAAVAGPT
+457 GAAAGAVVGAPT
-469 LGFGLNVGSITSF
+469 LGFGLNVGSITNF

-535 GSSSTVTPFQTFARQ
+535 GSSSTVTPFQTFTRQ

-624 PLLGDLPLI
+624 PLLGDLPFI

-671 VDDFEEKRK
+671 IDDFEEKRK

-691 ENLDASNLRDVRD
+691 ENLDASKLRDVRD

>member
-1 MFRLSKT
+1 MFHS
-8 VLKLVFILF
+8 LKNTCTLALLLF
-17 VQQNAFAQNNTI
+17 VQQNCFAQNNSI
-29 NLSFNNADVD
+29 NLAFNNADVE

-51 SIIVDPKVR
+51 SIVVDPKVR
-60 GKISLMSSQPLT
+60 GKISLNSSQALT
-72 PDQAIDSL
+72 ADQAIDSL

-93 TPGGYRVVTEADAK
+93 TAGGYRVVTEADAK

-115 GTTGVTGD
+115 ARTGVTGD

-139 VVNLLRPLISPNN
+139 VVAIIRPLVSPNN

-161 SILVTDYASNIGRI
+161 SILVTDYASNIERI
-175 EKIIQSIDN
+175 EKIIQSVDN
-184 PTATKVETI
+184 PSSSKVETI
-193 ALKNAQ
+193 SLKNAQ
-199 AVKIAALVNRALETS
+199 AIKVASLVNRALETS
-214 VPQGGDPTSRPT
+214 VPQGGDPMSKPT
-226 VLADPRTNSLIV
+226 ILADPRTNSLII

-243 ERLGQIRR
+243 ERLAQIRR
-251 LVATLDTSRNVGSIY
+251 LAAQLDASKNLGNIY

-288 DGSSNDPTNSNAQGN
+288 DNSSADSTNINPQGNANINAQ
-303 TNLNALAPMIPN
+303 IPN
-315 QGGIPPMN
+315 QSAINPMN
-323 PGGGMGGI
+323 VGGMNN
-331 GGVGGASPLG
+331 ANPLG
-341 GGVSAGAS
+341 GAPSAAAS
-349 TALTST
+349 SALTST

-375 TATEPVFNDLM
+375 TATEPVYKDLL
-386 KVIAQLD
+386 KVIEQLD

-398 VYIESMIVELTD
+398 VYIESMIVELTA

-423 NSSNTAF
+423 NGSNTAY
-430 AGTNFNGPAASGN
+430 AGTNFNGPASSGN
-443 TNILGASAAINAAL
+443 TNIFGSSATINSVLGATAV
-457 GAAAGAAVAGPT
+457 GAAVPA
-469 LGFGLNVGSITSF
+469 LGLGLNIGSITNF

-535 GSSSTVTPFQTFARQ
+535 GSTATVTPFQTYTRQ

-633 GQLFR
+633 GGLFR

-649 MVFIRPTVLR
+649 MVFIRPSVLR
-659 TNEQNNIFSNNK
+659 NNEQNNIFSNNK
-671 VDDFEEKRK
+671 LDDLEEKRK
-680 NFVQAP
+680 TFVQAP

-691 ENLDASNLRDVRD
+691 ENLTATTLRDIRD
-704 IMHDI
+704 IMHDV

>member
-1 MFRLSKT
+1 MFRLFRTTLKI
-8 VLKLVFILF
+8 VLMLV
-17 VQQNAFAQNNTI
+17 VHQNCVAQTQGI
-29 NLSFNNADVD
+29 NLSFNNADV
-39 AVIATVARATNR
+39 ASVISSVARATNK
-51 SIIVDPKVR
+51 SILVDPKVT
-60 GKISLMSSQPLT
+60 GKISLSSSQSLT
-72 PDQAIDSL
+72 PEQAIESL
-80 STALRMN
+80 ATALRMN
-87 GFALVN
+87 GFALVD
-93 TPGGYRVVTEADAK
+93 TADGYRVVTAADAK

-115 GTTGVTGD
+115 ASTGLTGD

-128 VFQLNFESAAN
+128 VFQLNFASAPN
-139 VVNLLRPLISPNN
+139 VVTLIKPLVSPNN

-161 SILVTDYASNIGRI
+161 SILVTDYASNIDRI
-175 EKIIQSIDN
+175 EKIIQSVDSS
-184 PTATKVETI
+184 ASSKVEMI
-193 ALKNAQ
+193 QLKNAQ
-199 AVKIAALVNRALETS
+199 ANKVASLINRAFQTS
-214 VPQGGDPTSRPT
+214 GAQGNDPMSNPT
-226 VLADPRTNSLIV
+226 VLADPATNSLVI

-243 ERLGQIRR
+243 ERIKQIRV
-251 LVATLDTSRNVGSIY
+251 LVAKLDSSKNVGNIY

-278 AITLRALVAA
+278 AITLRAVIAA
-288 DGSSNDPTNSNAQGN
+288 DNSSADTGN
-303 TNLNALAPMIPN
+303 TNINSLLPN
-315 QGGIPPMN
+315 QGGEN
-323 PGGGMGGI
+323 STNTGGLNSDNAL
-331 GGVGGASPLG
+331 GGAP
-341 GGVSAGAS
+341 SASATS
-349 TALTST
+349 ALTSS
-355 SAPSTGGIIQAD
+355 SAPSTGGKIQAD

-375 TATEPVFNDLM
+375 TATEPVYKDLL
-386 KVIAQLD
+386 KVIQQLD

-430 AGTNFNGPAASGN
+430 AGTNFNGPASSGN
-443 TNILGASAAINAAL
+443 TNIIGASAAINAAL
-457 GAAAGAAVAGPT
+457 NTASVVPT
-469 LGFGLNVGSITSF
+469 LGLGLNIGTITNFGS
-482 GNNLAFSSLLRA
+482 NLAFSSLLRA

-535 GSSSTVTPFQTFARQ
+535 GSSSTVTPFQTFTRQ

-579 QDVSSTTGIILN
+579 QAVTSATGIILN

-615 NYTDGSSKI
+615 EYSDGSEKI
-624 PLLGDLPLI
+624 PFLGDLPLI
-633 GQLFR
+633 GGLFR
-638 YDNKSRTRTNL
+638 YDNKSRKRTNL
-649 MVFIRPTVLR
+649 MVFIRPSVLR
-659 TNEQNNIFSNNK
+659 SNEANNIVSNRELN
-671 VDDFEEKRK
+671 DMEEKRK
-680 NFVQAP
+680 NFVQVP

-691 ENLDASNLRDVRD
+691 ENLNATTLIDIRD
-704 IMHDI
+704 IMHNI

>member
-1 MFRLSKT
+1 MFRSLKT
-8 VLKLVFILF
+8 ICTLALILV
-17 VQQNAFAQNNTI
+17 VQQQCFAQNNGI
-29 NLSFNNADVD
+29 NLSFNNADVE

-51 SIIVDPKVR
+51 SIVVDPKVR
-60 GKISLMSSQPLT
+60 GKISLNSSQALT
-72 PDQAIDSL
+72 PDQALDSL

-93 TPGGYRVVTEADAK
+93 TAEGYRVVTEGDAK
-107 LQSSQTYT
+107 LQSSQTFT
-115 GTTGVTGD
+115 SRPGVTGD

-139 VVNLLRPLISPNN
+139 VATLIRPLVSPNN

-161 SILVTDYASNIGRI
+161 SILVTDYASNIARI
-175 EKIIQSIDN
+175 EKIIQSIDS
-184 PTATKVETI
+184 PSSSKVETI

-199 AVKIAALVNRALETS
+199 AIKVAALVNRALETS
-214 VPQGGDPTSRPT
+214 VPQGGDPLTKPT
-226 VLADPRTNSLIV
+226 ILADPRTNSLII

-243 ERLGQIRR
+243 ERLAQIRG
-251 LVATLDTSRNVGSIY
+251 LVAKLDSSKNIGNIY
-266 VVPLKN
+266 VVALKN
-272 AEAAKL
+272 AEASKL
-278 AITLRALVAA
+278 AITLRALMAA
-288 DGSSNDPTNSNAQGN
+288 ESSSADPTNTNTNAQGN
-303 TNLNALAPMIPN
+303 ANSNPLIPN
-315 QGGIPPMN
+315 QSAANPMSAAGLN
-323 PGGGMGGI
+323 SATSF
-331 GGVGGASPLG
+331 GGAP
-341 GGVSAGAS
+341 SAAAS
-349 TALTST
+349 SALTST
-355 SAPSTGGIIQAD
+355 SAPSTGGMIQAD

-375 TATEPVFNDLM
+375 TATEPVYKDLL
-386 KVIAQLD
+386 KVIEQLD

-398 VYIESMIVELTD
+398 VYIESMIVELTA

-423 NSSNTAF
+423 NGSNTAY
-430 AGTNFNGPAASGN
+430 AGTNFNGPTSSGN
-443 TNILGASAAINAAL
+443 TNIFGSSAAINSAL
-457 GAAAGAAVAGPT
+457 GTAVAGAAVPA
-469 LGFGLNVGSITSF
+469 LGLGLNIGSITNF
-482 GNNLAFSSLLRA
+482 GSNLAFSSLLRA

-535 GSSSTVTPFQTFARQ
+535 GSTSTVTPFQTYTRQ

-633 GQLFR
+633 GGLFR

-649 MVFIRPTVLR
+649 MVFIRPSVLR
-659 TNEQNNIFSNNK
+659 NNEQNNIFSNNK
-671 VDDFEEKRK
+671 LDDLEEKRK
-680 NFVQAP
+680 TFVQAP

-691 ENLDASNLRDVRD
+691 ENLNTATLRDVRD

>member
-1 MFRLSKT
+1 MFRFSKT
-8 VLKLVFILF
+8 ALKLVFVLF
-17 VQQNAFAQNNTI
+17 VQQNCFAQNNNI

-60 GKISLMSSQPLT
+60 GKISLVSSQPLT

-115 GTTGVTGD
+115 DRTGVTGD

-128 VFQLNFESAAN
+128 VFHLKFESAAN

-161 SILVTDYASNIGRI
+161 SILVTDYASNIERI
-175 EKIIQSIDN
+175 EKIIQSVDN
-184 PTATKVETI
+184 STSTKVETI

-199 AVKIAALVNRALETS
+199 AVKVVALVNRALETS
-214 VPQGGDPTSRPT
+214 VPPGGDPMSKPT
-226 VLADPRTNSLIV
+226 VLADPRTNSLII
-238 RGGNA
+238 RGGNV
-243 ERLGQIRR
+243 ERLAQIRR
-251 LVATLDTSRNVGSIY
+251 LVATLDASKNVGSIY

-272 AEAAKL
+272 AEASKL

-288 DGSSNDPTNSNAQGN
+288 DSASTDPNNANAQGN
-303 TNLNALAPMIPN
+303 PSTNAQSPINPN
-315 QGGIPPMN
+315 QGGISPMN
-323 PGGGMGGI
+323 L
-331 GGVGGASPLG
+331 GGVGGANPLG
-341 GGVSAGAS
+341 GGPSAAAS
-349 TALTST
+349 SALTSS

-398 VYIESMIVELTD
+398 VYIESMIVELT
-410 ANAAELGVQWQAL
+410 AENAAELGVQWQAL

-443 TNILGASAAINAAL
+443 TNIIGASAAVNAAL
-457 GAAAGAAVAGPT
+457 GAAALGTAAPT
-469 LGFGLNVGSITSF
+469 LGLGLNIGSITNF
-482 GNNLAFSSLLRA
+482 GSNLAFSSLLRA
-494 VSTISGANV
+494 ISTISGANV

-535 GSSSTVTPFQTFARQ
+535 GSTSTVTPFQTFTRQ

-579 QDVSSTTGIILN
+579 QSVSNVTGIILN

-624 PLLGDLPLI
+624 PILGDLPLI
-633 GQLFR
+633 GGLFR

-649 MVFIRPTVLR
+649 MVFIRPSVLR
-659 TNEQNNIFSNNK
+659 NNEQNNIFSNNK
-671 VDDFEEKRK
+671 LDEFEEKRK
-680 NFVQAP
+680 TFVQAP

-691 ENLDASNLRDVRD
+691 ENLNTATLRDVRD

>member
-1 MFRLSKT
+1 MYRFSKT
-8 VLKLVFILF
+8 VLKLVLILF
-17 VQQNAFAQNNTI
+17 VQQNCFAQNNNI
-29 NLSFNNADVD
+29 NLNFNNADVD

-51 SIIVDPKVR
+51 SIVVDPKVR

-72 PDQAIDSL
+72 PDQAIDRL
-80 STALRMN
+80 STVLRMN

-93 TPGGYRVVTEADAK
+93 TPSGYRVVTEADAK
-107 LQSSQTYT
+107 LQSSQTFSS
-115 GTTGVTGD
+115 TTGVTGD

-128 VFQLNFESAAN
+128 VFHLNFASAAS

-161 SILVTDYASNIGRI
+161 SILVTDYASNLGRI
-175 EKIIQSIDN
+175 EKIIQSVDN
-184 PTATKVETI
+184 PSATKVETI

-199 AVKIAALVNRALETS
+199 ATKVAALVNRALETS
-214 VPQGGDPTSRPT
+214 VPQGGDPTSKPT
-226 VLADPRTNSLIV
+226 VLADPRTNSLII
-238 RGGNA
+238 RSGNA
-243 ERLGQIRR
+243 ERLAQIRR
-251 LVATLDTSRNVGSIY
+251 LVATLDTSKNVGSIY

-288 DGSSNDPTNSNAQGN
+288 ESASTDPTNTNIQGN
-303 TNLNALAPMIPN
+303 PNLSALAPMNAN
-315 QGGIPPMN
+315 Q
-323 PGGGMGGI
+323 
-331 GGVGGASPLG
+331 GGASPMNIGGGAGGANSLG
-341 GGVSAGAS
+341 GGPSAAAT
-349 TALTST
+349 TALTSSST
-355 SAPSTGGIIQAD
+355 PSTGGIIQAD

-375 TATEPVFNDLM
+375 TASEPVFNDLM
-386 KVIAQLD
+386 KVIALLD

-398 VYIESMIVELTD
+398 VYIESIIVELSD

-430 AGTNFNGPAASGN
+430 AGTNFTGPTSSGN
-443 TNILGASAAINAAL
+443 TNIIGASAAINAVL
-457 GAAAGAAVAGPT
+457 GAAAAGTAAPAA
-469 LGFGLNVGSITSF
+469 LGLGLNIGSTTTF

-494 VSTISGANV
+494 ISTISGSNV

-514 EEARIIV
+514 EEARIVV
-521 GQNIPIVTGSYAQT
+521 GENIPIVTGSYAQT
-535 GSSSTVTPFQTFARQ
+535 GSTSTVTPFQTFTRQ

-559 PQVSENGT
+559 PQVSDNGT

-579 QDVSSTTGIILN
+579 QSGSSTTGYILN

-624 PLLGDLPLI
+624 PFLGDLPLI
-633 GQLFR
+633 GGLFR
-638 YDNKSRTRTNL
+638 YDNKSRKRTNL
-649 MVFIRPTVLR
+649 MVFIRPSVLR
-659 TNEQNNIFSNNK
+659 NNEQNNIFSNNK
-671 VDDFEEKRK
+671 LDDFEEKRK
-680 NFVQAP
+680 SFSQVP
-686 LLLKK
+686 LFPKND
-691 ENLDASNLRDVRD
+691 NLNTASLRDIRD
-704 IMHDI
+704 IMHNI

>member
-1 MFRLSKT
+1 MFSLFKT
-8 VLKLVFILF
+8 AFTLVLILL
-17 VQQNAFAQNNTI
+17 VQQNIFAQSSGI
-29 NLSFNNADVD
+29 NLSFNNADVE
-39 AVIATVARATNR
+39 AVISTVARATNR
-51 SIIVDPKVR
+51 TIVVDPKVR
-60 GKISLMSSQPLT
+60 GKISLSSSQALT

-93 TPGGYRVVTEADAK
+93 TAGGYRVVTEADAK

-115 GTTGVTGD
+115 STTGVTGD

-139 VVNLLRPLISPNN
+139 VVAIIRPLVSPNN

-175 EKIIQSIDN
+175 EKIIQSVDN
-184 PTATKVETI
+184 PTSTKVETI

-199 AVKIAALVNRALETS
+199 ASKVASLVNRALETS
-214 VPQGGDPTSRPT
+214 VPQGSDPMSKPT
-226 VLADPRTNSLIV
+226 ILADPRTNSLII

-243 ERLGQIRR
+243 ERLAQIRR
-251 LVATLDTSRNVGSIY
+251 LAAQLDASKNVGNIY

-288 DGSSNDPTNSNAQGN
+288 DNSSTDPTNINPQGN
-303 TNLNALAPMIPN
+303 ANLNAQIPN
-315 QGGIPPMN
+315 QGAINPMTAV
-323 PGGGMGGI
+323 GMNS
-331 GGVGGASPLG
+331 ANPLG
-341 GGVSAGAS
+341 GAPSAAAS
-349 TALTST
+349 SALTSS
-355 SAPSTGGIIQAD
+355 SAPSTGGVIQAD

-375 TATEPVFNDLM
+375 TATEPVYKDLL
-386 KVIAQLD
+386 KVIEQLD

-398 VYIESMIVELTD
+398 VYIESMIVELTA

-423 NSSNTAF
+423 NSSNTAY
-430 AGTNFNGPAASGN
+430 AGTNFNGPASSGN
-443 TNILGASAAINAAL
+443 TNIFGSSATVNSILGT
-457 GAAAGAAVAGPT
+457 AAAGAAVSP
-469 LGFGLNVGSITSF
+469 LGLGLNIGSITNF
-482 GNNLAFSSLLRA
+482 GSNLAFSSLLRA

-535 GSSSTVTPFQTFARQ
+535 GSTATVTPFQTYTRQ

-579 QDVSSTTGIILN
+579 QDASSTTGIILN

-624 PLLGDLPLI
+624 PLLGDIPLI
-633 GQLFR
+633 GGLFR

-649 MVFIRPTVLR
+649 MVFIRPSVLR
-659 TNEQNNIFSNNK
+659 NNDQNNIFSNNK
-671 VDDFEEKRK
+671 LDDLEEKRK
-680 NFVQAP
+680 TFVQAP

-691 ENLDASNLRDVRD
+691 ENLTATTLRDIRD
-704 IMHDI
+704 IMHDV

>member
-1 MFRLSKT
+1 MFRLLRT
-8 VLKLVFILF
+8 TLTLLLILV
-17 VQQNAFAQNNTI
+17 VQPNGFAQSNGI
-29 NLSFNNADVD
+29 NLAFNNADVE
-39 AVIATVARATNR
+39 AVISTVARATNR
-51 SIIVDPKVR
+51 SIVVDPKVR
-60 GKISLMSSQPLT
+60 GKISLNSSQALT

-93 TPGGYRVVTEADAK
+93 TAGGYRVVTEADAK

-115 GTTGVTGD
+115 SRTGVTGD

-139 VVNLLRPLISPNN
+139 VVAIIRPLVAPNN

-161 SILVTDYASNIGRI
+161 SILVTDYASNIERI
-175 EKIIQSIDN
+175 EKIIQSVDN
-184 PTATKVETI
+184 PSSSKVETI
-193 ALKNAQ
+193 SLKNAQ
-199 AVKIAALVNRALETS
+199 AIKVASLVNRALETS
-214 VPQGGDPTSRPT
+214 MPQGSDPVSKPT
-226 VLADPRTNSLIV
+226 ILADPRTNSLII

-243 ERLGQIRR
+243 ERLAQIRG
-251 LVATLDTSRNVGSIY
+251 LAAKLDASKNVGNIY

-272 AEAAKL
+272 AEASKL

-288 DGSSNDPTNSNAQGN
+288 DNSSADLTNTNAQASASSNP
-303 TNLNALAPMIPN
+303 LIPN
-315 QGGIPPMN
+315 QGGTNPMN
-323 PGGGMGGI
+323 VAGMNSANAL
-331 GGVGGASPLG
+331 GGAP
-341 GGVSAGAS
+341 SAAAS
-349 TALTST
+349 SALTSSST
-355 SAPSTGGIIQAD
+355 PSTGGIIQAD

-375 TATEPVFNDLM
+375 TATEPVYQDLM
-386 KVIAQLD
+386 KVIEKLD

-398 VYIESMIVELTD
+398 VYIESMIVELS
-410 ANAAELGVQWQAL
+410 ASNAAELGVQWQAL

-430 AGTNFNGPAASGN
+430 AGTNFNGPATSGN
-443 TNILGASAAINAAL
+443 TNIFGSSATINSVLGTAAT
-457 GAAAGAAVAGPT
+457 GAAVPA
-469 LGFGLNVGSITSF
+469 LGLGLNIGSITNF
-482 GNNLAFSSLLRA
+482 GSNLAFSSLLRA
-494 VSTISGANV
+494 ISNISGANV

-535 GSSSTVTPFQTFARQ
+535 GTTSTVTPFQTYTRQ

-579 QDVSSTTGIILN
+579 QDASAPNGIILN

-615 NYTDGSSKI
+615 NYTDASSRI

-633 GQLFR
+633 GGLFR
-638 YDNKSRTRTNL
+638 YSNKSRTRTNL
-649 MVFIRPTVLR
+649 MVFIRPSVLR
-659 TNEQNNIFSNNK
+659 NNEQNNTFSNNK
-671 VDDFEEKRK
+671 LDVIEEKRK
-680 NFVQAP
+680 AFAQTP
-686 LLLKK
+686 MLLIK
-691 ENLDASNLRDVRD
+691 EDLSATSLRDIRD

>member
-1 MFRLSKT
+1 MFRVFKT
-8 VLKLVFILF
+8 AFTLVSILL
-17 VQQNAFAQNNTI
+17 VQQNIFAQSSGI
-29 NLSFNNADVD
+29 NLSFNNADVE
-39 AVIATVARATNR
+39 AVISTVARATNR
-51 SIIVDPKVR
+51 TIVVDPKVR
-60 GKISLMSSQPLT
+60 GKISLSSSQALT

-93 TPGGYRVVTEADAK
+93 TAGGYRVVTEADAK

-115 GTTGVTGD
+115 STTGVTGD

-139 VVNLLRPLISPNN
+139 VVAIIRPLVSPNN

-175 EKIIQSIDN
+175 EKIIQSVDN
-184 PTATKVETI
+184 PTSTKVETI

-199 AVKIAALVNRALETS
+199 ASKVASLVNRALETS
-214 VPQGGDPTSRPT
+214 VPQGSDPMSKPT
-226 VLADPRTNSLIV
+226 ILADPRTNSLII
-238 RGGNA
+238 RGGNV
-243 ERLGQIRR
+243 ERLAQIRR
-251 LVATLDTSRNVGSIY
+251 LAAQLDASKNVGNIY

-288 DGSSNDPTNSNAQGN
+288 DSSSADSTNINPQGN
-303 TNLNALAPMIPN
+303 ANLNAQVPN
-315 QGGIPPMN
+315 QGAINPMTAV
-323 PGGGMGGI
+323 GMNN
-331 GGVGGASPLG
+331 ANPLG
-341 GGVSAGAS
+341 GAPSAAAS
-349 TALTST
+349 SALTSS
-355 SAPSTGGIIQAD
+355 SAPSTGGVIQAD

-375 TATEPVFNDLM
+375 TATEPVYKDLLR
-386 KVIAQLD
+386 VIEQLD

-398 VYIESMIVELTD
+398 VYIESMIVELTA

-423 NSSNTAF
+423 NSSNTAY
-430 AGTNFNGPAASGN
+430 AGTNFNGPASSGN
-443 TNILGASAAINAAL
+443 TNIFGSSATVNSILGTA
-457 GAAAGAAVAGPT
+457 GAGAAVSP
-469 LGFGLNVGSITSF
+469 LGLGLNIGSITNF
-482 GNNLAFSSLLRA
+482 GSNLAFSSLLRA

-535 GSSSTVTPFQTFARQ
+535 GSTATVTPFQTFTRQ

-633 GQLFR
+633 GGLFR

-649 MVFIRPTVLR
+649 MVFIRPSVLR
-659 TNEQNNIFSNNK
+659 NNEQNNIFSNNK
-671 VDDFEEKRK
+671 LDDLEEKRK
-680 NFVQAP
+680 TFVQAP

-691 ENLDASNLRDVRD
+691 ENLNATTLRDIRD

>member
-1 MFRLSKT
+1 MYRFSKT
-8 VLKLVFILF
+8 VLKLVLILF
-17 VQQNAFAQNNTI
+17 VQQNCFAQNNNI
-29 NLSFNNADVD
+29 NLNFNNADVD

-51 SIIVDPKVR
+51 SIVVDPKVR

-72 PDQAIDSL
+72 PDQAIDRL
-80 STALRMN
+80 STVLRMN

-93 TPGGYRVVTEADAK
+93 TPSGYRVVTEADAK
-107 LQSSQTYT
+107 LQSSQTFSS
-115 GTTGVTGD
+115 TTGVTGD

-128 VFQLNFESAAN
+128 VFHLNFASAAS

-161 SILVTDYASNIGRI
+161 SILVTDYASNLGRI
-175 EKIIQSIDN
+175 EKIIQSVDN
-184 PTATKVETI
+184 PSATKVETI

-199 AVKIAALVNRALETS
+199 ATKVAVLVNRALETS
-214 VPQGGDPTSRPT
+214 VPQGGDPTSKPT
-226 VLADPRTNSLIV
+226 VLADPRTNSLII
-238 RGGNA
+238 RSGNA
-243 ERLGQIRR
+243 ERLAQIRR
-251 LVATLDTSRNVGSIY
+251 LVATLDTSKNVGSIY

-288 DGSSNDPTNSNAQGN
+288 ESASTDPTNTNIQGN
-303 TNLNALAPMIPN
+303 PNLSALAPMNAN
-315 QGGIPPMN
+315 Q
-323 PGGGMGGI
+323 
-331 GGVGGASPLG
+331 GGASPMNIGGGAGGANSLG
-341 GGVSAGAS
+341 GGPSAAAT
-349 TALTST
+349 TALTSSST
-355 SAPSTGGIIQAD
+355 PSTGGIIQAD

-375 TATEPVFNDLM
+375 TATEPVFKDLM

-393 RRRAQ
+393 RRRTQ
-398 VYIESMIVELTD
+398 VYIESIIVELSD
-410 ANAAELGVQWQAL
+410 SNAAELGVQWQAL

-430 AGTNFNGPAASGN
+430 AGTNFTGPASSGN
-443 TNILGASAAINAAL
+443 TNIIGASAAINAVL
-457 GAAAGAAVAGPT
+457 GAAAGATAPAA
-469 LGFGLNVGSITSF
+469 LGLGLNVGTITTF

-494 VSTISGANV
+494 ISTISGSNV

-535 GSSSTVTPFQTFARQ
+535 GSTSTVTPFQTFTRQ

-559 PQVSENGT
+559 PQVSDNGT

-579 QDVSSTTGIILN
+579 QSVTNSGIILN

-633 GQLFR
+633 GGLFR

-649 MVFIRPTVLR
+649 MVFIRPSVLR
-659 TNEQNNIFSNNK
+659 NNEQNNIFSNNK
-671 VDDFEEKRK
+671 LDDFEEKRK
-680 NFVQAP
+680 SFAQVP
-686 LLLKK
+686 LFPKND
-691 ENLDASNLRDVRD
+691 NLNTASLRDVRD
-704 IMHDI
+704 IMHNI

>member
-1 MFRLSKT
+1 MFRSLKT
-8 VLKLVFILF
+8 ICTLALILF
-17 VQQNAFAQNNTI
+17 VQQNCFAQNNGI
-29 NLSFNNADVD
+29 NLAFNNADVE

-51 SIIVDPKVR
+51 SIVVDPKVR
-60 GKISLMSSQPLT
+60 GKISLNSSQALT

-93 TPGGYRVVTEADAK
+93 TAGGYRVVTEADAK

-115 GTTGVTGD
+115 STTGVTGD

-139 VVNLLRPLISPNN
+139 VVAIIRPLVSPNN

-175 EKIIQSIDN
+175 EKIIQSVDS
-184 PTATKVETI
+184 PTSSRVETI

-199 AVKIAALVNRALETS
+199 AIKVASLVNRALETS
-214 VPQGGDPTSRPT
+214 VPQGGDPMSKPT
-226 VLADPRTNSLIV
+226 ILADPRTNSLII

-243 ERLGQIRR
+243 ERLAQIRR
-251 LVATLDTSRNVGSIY
+251 LAAQLDSSKNVGNIY

-288 DGSSNDPTNSNAQGN
+288 DSSSADSTNINPQGN
-303 TNLNALAPMIPN
+303 ANLNAQVPN
-315 QGGIPPMN
+315 QGAINPMTAV
-323 PGGGMGGI
+323 GMNS
-331 GGVGGASPLG
+331 ANPLG
-341 GGVSAGAS
+341 GGPSAAAS
-349 TALTST
+349 SALTSS
-355 SAPSTGGIIQAD
+355 SAPSTGGVIQAD

-375 TATEPVFNDLM
+375 TATEPVYKDLLR
-386 KVIAQLD
+386 VIEQLD

-398 VYIESMIVELTD
+398 VYIESMIVELTA

-423 NSSNTAF
+423 NSSNTAY

-443 TNILGASAAINAAL
+443 TNIFGASAAINSAL
-457 GAAAGAAVAGPT
+457 GTAAAGAAIPA
-469 LGFGLNVGSITSF
+469 LGLGLNIGSITNF
-482 GNNLAFSSLLRA
+482 GSNLAFSSLLRA

-535 GSSSTVTPFQTFARQ
+535 GSTATVTPFQTYTRQ

-633 GQLFR
+633 GGLFR

-649 MVFIRPTVLR
+649 MVFIRPSVLR
-659 TNEQNNIFSNNK
+659 NNEQNNIFSNNK
-671 VDDFEEKRK
+671 LDDLEEKRK
-680 NFVQAP
+680 TFVQAP

-691 ENLDASNLRDVRD
+691 ENLNATTLRDIRD
-704 IMHDI
+704 IMHDV

>member
-1 MFRLSKT
+1 MFHS
-8 VLKLVFILF
+8 LKNTCTLALLLF
-17 VQQNAFAQNNTI
+17 VQQNCFAQNNSIT
-29 NLSFNNADVD
+29 LAFNNADVE

-51 SIIVDPKVR
+51 SIVVDPKVR
-60 GKISLMSSQPLT
+60 GKISLNSSQALT
-72 PDQAIDSL
+72 ADQAIDSL

-93 TPGGYRVVTEADAK
+93 TAGGYRVVTEADAK

-115 GTTGVTGD
+115 ARTGVTGD

-139 VVNLLRPLISPNN
+139 VVAIIRPLVSPNN

-161 SILVTDYASNIGRI
+161 SILVTDYASNIERI
-175 EKIIQSIDN
+175 EKIIQSVDN
-184 PTATKVETI
+184 PSSSKVETI
-193 ALKNAQ
+193 SLKNAQ
-199 AVKIAALVNRALETS
+199 AIKVASLVNRALETS
-214 VPQGGDPTSRPT
+214 VPQGGDPMSKPT
-226 VLADPRTNSLIV
+226 ILADPRTNSLII

-243 ERLGQIRR
+243 ERLAQIRR
-251 LVATLDTSRNVGSIY
+251 LAAQLDASKNVGNIY

-288 DGSSNDPTNSNAQGN
+288 DNSSADSTNINPQGNANINAQ
-303 TNLNALAPMIPN
+303 IPN
-315 QGGIPPMN
+315 QSAINPMN
-323 PGGGMGGI
+323 VGGMNN
-331 GGVGGASPLG
+331 ANPLG
-341 GGVSAGAS
+341 GAPSAAAS
-349 TALTST
+349 SALTST

-375 TATEPVFNDLM
+375 TATEPVYKDLL
-386 KVIAQLD
+386 KVIEQLD

-398 VYIESMIVELTD
+398 VYIESMIVELTA

-423 NSSNTAF
+423 NGSNTAY
-430 AGTNFNGPAASGN
+430 AGTNFNGPASSGN
-443 TNILGASAAINAAL
+443 TNIFGSSATINSVLGATAV
-457 GAAAGAAVAGPT
+457 GAAVPA
-469 LGFGLNVGSITSF
+469 LGLGLNIGSITNF

-535 GSSSTVTPFQTFARQ
+535 GSTATVTPFQTYTRQ

-633 GQLFR
+633 GGLFR

-649 MVFIRPTVLR
+649 MVFIRPSVLR
-659 TNEQNNIFSNNK
+659 NNEQNNIFSNNK
-671 VDDFEEKRK
+671 LDDLEEKRK
-680 NFVQAP
+680 TFVQAP

-691 ENLDASNLRDVRD
+691 ENLTATTLRDIRD
-704 IMHDI
+704 IMHDV

>member
-1 MFRLSKT
+1 MFRLFKT
-8 VLKLVFILF
+8 TFTLVLILL
-17 VQQNAFAQNNTI
+17 VQQNIFAQSSGI
-29 NLSFNNADVD
+29 NLSFNNADVE
-39 AVIATVARATNR
+39 AVISTVARATNR
-51 SIIVDPKVR
+51 TIVVDPKVR
-60 GKISLMSSQPLT
+60 GKISLSSSQALT
-72 PDQAIDSL
+72 PDQAIDNL

-93 TPGGYRVVTEADAK
+93 TAGGYRVVTEADAK

-115 GTTGVTGD
+115 STTGVTGD

-139 VVNLLRPLISPNN
+139 VVAIIRPLVSPNN

-175 EKIIQSIDN
+175 EKIIQSVDN
-184 PTATKVETI
+184 PTSTKVETI

-199 AVKIAALVNRALETS
+199 ASKVASLVNRALETS
-214 VPQGGDPTSRPT
+214 VPQGSDPMSKPT
-226 VLADPRTNSLIV
+226 ILADPRTNSLII

-243 ERLGQIRR
+243 ERLAQIRR
-251 LVATLDTSRNVGSIY
+251 LAAQLDASKNVGNIY

-288 DGSSNDPTNSNAQGN
+288 DNSSADPTNINPQGNANVNAQ
-303 TNLNALAPMIPN
+303 MPN
-315 QGGIPPMN
+315 QSAINPMN
-323 PGGGMGGI
+323 VAGMNS
-331 GGVGGASPLG
+331 ANPLG
-341 GGVSAGAS
+341 GGPSAAAS
-349 TALTST
+349 SALTST

-375 TATEPVFNDLM
+375 TATEPVYKDLL
-386 KVIAQLD
+386 KVIEQLD

-398 VYIESMIVELTD
+398 VYIESMIVELTA

-423 NSSNTAF
+423 NSANTAYG
-430 AGTNFNGPAASGN
+430 GTNFNGPASSGN
-443 TNILGASAAINAAL
+443 TNIFGASAAINSAL
-457 GAAAGAAVAGPT
+457 GTAAAGAAVPA
-469 LGFGLNVGSITSF
+469 LGLGLNIGSITNF
-482 GNNLAFSSLLRA
+482 GSNLAFSSLLRA

-535 GSSSTVTPFQTFARQ
+535 GSTATVTPFQTYTRQ

-633 GQLFR
+633 GGLFR

-649 MVFIRPTVLR
+649 MVFIRPSVLR
-659 TNEQNNIFSNNK
+659 NNEQNNIFSNNK
-671 VDDFEEKRK
+671 LDDLEEKRK
-680 NFVQAP
+680 TFVQAP

-691 ENLDASNLRDVRD
+691 ENLTATTLRDIRD
-704 IMHDI
+704 IMHDV

>member
-1 MFRLSKT
+1 MLRLFRTT
-8 VLKLVFILF
+8 VTLVFIVF
-17 VQQNAFAQNNTI
+17 VQQNCFAQSNGI
-29 NLSFNNADVD
+29 NLAFNNADVE

-51 SIIVDPKVR
+51 SIVVDPKVR
-60 GKISLMSSQPLT
+60 GKISLNSSQALT
-72 PDQAIDSL
+72 PDQALDSL

-93 TPGGYRVVTEADAK
+93 TAGGYRVVTEADAK

-115 GTTGVTGD
+115 SRTSVTGD

-139 VVNLLRPLISPNN
+139 VVAIIRPLVSPNN

-161 SILVTDYASNIGRI
+161 SILVTDYASNIERI
-175 EKIIQSIDN
+175 EKIIQSVDS
-184 PTATKVETI
+184 PASSKVETI
-193 ALKNAQ
+193 PLKNAQ
-199 AVKIAALVNRALETS
+199 ASKVASLVNRALETS
-214 VPQGGDPTSRPT
+214 VPQGGDPMSKPT
-226 VLADPRTNSLIV
+226 ILADPRTNSLII

-243 ERLGQIRR
+243 ERLAQIRR
-251 LVATLDTSRNVGSIY
+251 LAAQLDSSKNVGNIY

-272 AEAAKL
+272 AEASKL

-288 DGSSNDPTNSNAQGN
+288 DNSTADPANTNAQGN
-303 TNLNALAPMIPN
+303 ANLIAQTPN
-315 QGGIPPMN
+315 QNPINPMN
-323 PGGGMGGI
+323 VGGMNAANLL
-331 GGVGGASPLG
+331 GGAP
-341 GGVSAGAS
+341 SAAAS
-349 TALTST
+349 SALTST

-375 TATEPVFNDLM
+375 TATEPVYKDLL
-386 KVIAQLD
+386 KVIEQLD

-398 VYIESMIVELTD
+398 VYIESMIVELTA

-423 NSSNTAF
+423 NSSNTAY
-430 AGTNFNGPAASGN
+430 AGTNFNGPASSGN
-443 TNILGASAAINAAL
+443 TNIFGASAAINSAL
-457 GAAAGAAVAGPT
+457 GTAAAGAAIPA
-469 LGFGLNVGSITSF
+469 LGLGLNIGSITNF
-482 GNNLAFSSLLRA
+482 GSNLAFSSLLRA

-535 GSSSTVTPFQTFARQ
+535 GSTATVTPFQTYTRQ

-633 GQLFR
+633 GGLFR

-649 MVFIRPTVLR
+649 MVFIRPSVLR
-659 TNEQNNIFSNNK
+659 NNEQNNIFSNNK
-671 VDDFEEKRK
+671 LDDLEEKRK
-680 NFVQAP
+680 TFVQAP

-691 ENLDASNLRDVRD
+691 ENLTATTLRDIRD
-704 IMHDI
+704 IMHDV